1 MDLQLTD
8 KFGGGWVPE
17 YSRKDIKK
25 PVVVE
30 HFGLGPMKALTVGT
44 VGDDDGM
51 LSTGAAQIRSD
62 PDEQARVRNNREASV
77 WKVVAHNQGSISDAP
92 VALRLSAKRSD
103 QKISYEGTRK
113 KLKSLA
119 HAICNNFDAA
129 QCAIS
134 LDVNNTLHY

>member
-1 MDLQLTD
+1 MTD

-25 PVVVE
+25 LVVVE
-30 HFGLGPMKALTVGT
+30 HFGLRPMKALTVGT

-51 LSTGAAQIRSD
+51 LSTGAALIGSD
-62 PDEQARVRNNREASV
+62 SDEQARVRNNLGASV

-92 VALRLSAKRSD
+92 AALRLSAKRCD

-119 HAICNNFDAA
+119 HAICSNFDTA